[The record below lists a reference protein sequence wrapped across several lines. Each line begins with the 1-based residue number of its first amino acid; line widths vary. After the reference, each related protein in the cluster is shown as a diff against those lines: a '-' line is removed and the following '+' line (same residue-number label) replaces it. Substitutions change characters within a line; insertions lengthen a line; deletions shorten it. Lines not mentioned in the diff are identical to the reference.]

1 MRPVISLFPFN
12 NSGICRMSIRQLSIF
27 LLLLNWS
34 DCLSAS
40 DWWEK
45 NASDPGRCFQTGMEF
60 LFSLWT
66 TWPILLID
74 RSSPKQCWAAHG
86 GFVST
91 FLGKSQVS
99 MMQPWCSPNYCLSRP
114 GQVRV
119 GTALTSSPPFP
130 KTEHSSSPSE
140 PGLGLPRTCQELKV
154 VFFLP
159 QEVIFLGTAAL
170 GCQSLG
176 FTKAHVCV
184 TVALLLGMLEFPF
197 QIDPQN

>member
-1 MRPVISLFPFN
+1 MQDVNKAAQHFPSLIKLKWLPFCIWLMGEKCIRPWKV
-12 NSGICRMSIRQLSIF
+12 LSNRNGVSF
-27 LLLLNWS
+27 
-34 DCLSAS
+34 
-40 DWWEK
+40 
-45 NASDPGRCFQTGMEF
+45 
-60 LFSLWT
+60 FSLDHMTHLANW
-66 TWPILLID
+66 
-74 RSSPKQCWAAHG
+74 SSPKQCWAAHS

-197 QIDPQN
+197 QILCLSAAGIFLWEA